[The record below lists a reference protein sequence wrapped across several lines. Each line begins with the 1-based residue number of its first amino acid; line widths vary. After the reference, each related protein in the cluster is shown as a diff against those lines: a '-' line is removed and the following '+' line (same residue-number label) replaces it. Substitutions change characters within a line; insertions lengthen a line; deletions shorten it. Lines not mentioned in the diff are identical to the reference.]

1 MEITRITQN
10 NAEAFESV
18 IPELIV
24 DDASLFLLGAVADDG
39 VGCAALAADI
49 YGHTLNIDWL
59 YTHPDYR
66 EEGAAD
72 ELFKTL
78 VSLVDDINAGSA
90 GALKD
95 ASKDQAPGASDN
107 DISVDCIEMTFSE
120 DDEDMENFMM
130 DHDFLI
136 EEDEGVFR
144 VPLSDI
150 LFGSRMDDMV
160 EEVSLMELK
169 SRIVNHDLMDPLRKY
184 ISDKGDDPD
193 ILEGISERLSVVGL
207 DKDNNVTGCL
217 LIKDLGDKD
226 LEVMAFYNDGSVA
239 GITDLTVTMY
249 VLTREEY
256 ADHNLVF
263 TDREGNA
270 MRYVEMMTRND
281 MEDYRIKGIYR
292 GIRLIG

>member
-1 MEITRITQN
+1 MKITRITQN

-18 IPELIV
+18 MPDYYLGDE
-24 DDASLFLLGAVADDG
+24 SLLLLGAVADDDT
-39 VGCAALAADI
+39 GCAALAADI
-49 YGHTLNIDWL
+49 YGHTLYIDWL
-59 YTHPDYR
+59 YTHPNYR
-66 EEGAAD
+66 ETGAAD

-78 VSLVDDINAGSA
+78 VSLV
-90 GALKD
+90 
-95 ASKDQAPGASDN
+95 N
-107 DISVDCIEMTFSE
+107 DMEVDCVEITYSE
-120 DDEDMENFMM
+120 DDENMENFMM

-160 EEVSLMELK
+160 EEVSLMELR
-169 SRIVNHDLMDPLRKY
+169 SRLVNHDLMDPLRKY
-184 ISDKGDDPD
+184 ITDKGDDPD

-217 LIKDLGDKD
+217 LIRDLGDKN

-270 MRYVEMMTRND
+270 IRYVETMTRAD
-281 MEDYRIKGIYR
+281 MEDYRIRGIYR
-292 GIRLIG
+292 GVRLMG